1 MKLLVITQKVDK
13 NDPILGFFHRWL
25 EEFTKHVEQMT
36 VICLEKGEHRL
47 PGVKVLSLGKEEG
60 RSRLK
65 YVWRFY
71 KYLWQERKNYE
82 AVFVHM
88 NPVYI
93 ILAGFWWKISRKSIY
108 LWYTH
113 RQVDLKLRI
122 AEKFVHKIFTAAEES
137 LGLLTPKKIVMGH
150 GIDLEKFNCFGQKK
164 QSNRLVILH
173 VGRLT
178 KIKNCIV
185 LLNTAELLKKKGVS
199 FELKFVGGPVTLE
212 DQDYLK
218 FLQEFVKQAKLESF
232 VQFVGFVSNDK
243 MPHYYYQADL
253 TVNLA
258 PTGGI
263 DKAVLESM
271 ACGVPVVV
279 FNKAFVDYLDQ
290 WSSDLL
296 LRDLSPI
303 ELSEK
308 IISLVDKKEEIGIDI
323 KEKIKGKIDLSV
335 FVKKLLKEIA

>member
-1 MKLLVITQKVDK
+1 MI
-13 NDPILGFFHRWL
+13 F
-25 EEFTKHVEQMT
+25 KH
-36 VICLEKGEHRL
+36 
-47 PGVKVLSLGKEEG
+47 
-60 RSRLK
+60 
-65 YVWRFY
+65 
-71 KYLWQERKNYE
+71 
-82 AVFVHM
+82 
-88 NPVYI
+88 
-93 ILAGFWWKISRKSIY
+93 
-108 LWYTH
+108 
-113 RQVDLKLRI
+113 
-122 AEKFVHKIFTAAEES
+122 
-137 LGLLTPKKIVMGH
+137 
-150 GIDLEKFNCFGQKK
+150 
-164 QSNRLVILH
+164 SNI
-173 VGRLT
+173 LT

>member
-1 MKLLVITQKVDK
+1 
-13 NDPILGFFHRWL
+13 
-25 EEFTKHVEQMT
+25 
-36 VICLEKGEHRL
+36 
-47 PGVKVLSLGKEEG
+47 
-60 RSRLK
+60 
-65 YVWRFY
+65 
-71 KYLWQERKNYE
+71 
-82 AVFVHM
+82 
-88 NPVYI
+88 
-93 ILAGFWWKISRKSIY
+93 
-108 LWYTH
+108 
-113 RQVDLKLRI
+113 
-122 AEKFVHKIFTAAEES
+122 
-137 LGLLTPKKIVMGH
+137 
-150 GIDLEKFNCFGQKK
+150 
-164 QSNRLVILH
+164 
-173 VGRLT
+173 
-178 KIKNCIV
+178 
-185 LLNTAELLKKKGVS
+185 
-199 FELKFVGGPVTLE
+199 
-212 DQDYLK
+212 
-218 FLQEFVKQAKLESF
+218 
-232 VQFVGFVSNDK
+232 